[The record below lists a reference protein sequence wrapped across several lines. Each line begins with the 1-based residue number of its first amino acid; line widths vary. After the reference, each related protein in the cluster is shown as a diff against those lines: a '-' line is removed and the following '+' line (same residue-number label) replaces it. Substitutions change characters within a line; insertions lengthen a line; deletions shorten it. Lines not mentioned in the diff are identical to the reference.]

1 MEDITNADPSHKKRV
16 GQDFEI
22 TRFSENYDLYVQ
34 SDTVLLADVFNN
46 STIFG
51 IFALNYMDL
60 ILLIFFLHDGKQL

>member
-1 MEDITNADPSHKKRV
+1 MEDITNTDPSHEKRV

-46 STIFG
+46 LTIFG

-60 ILLIFFLHDGKQL
+60 IVLIFFLHDGKQL